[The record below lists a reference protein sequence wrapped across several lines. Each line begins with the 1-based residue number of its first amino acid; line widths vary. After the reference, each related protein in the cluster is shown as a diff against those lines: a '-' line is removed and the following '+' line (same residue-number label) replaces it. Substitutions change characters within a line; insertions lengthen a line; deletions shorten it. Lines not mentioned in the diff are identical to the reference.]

1 VKDKLPM
8 TIIDKIV
15 LLRSVEVFQE
25 VSVRDLGRLAEVAQE
40 LTMSAG
46 EVVFQAGE
54 PADFLLV
61 LAEGQISVQYEGVEF
76 LQLRSHQT
84 FGGVNL
90 LEGSTHDATAIAL
103 VPSHGL
109 KLGREELLEMLE
121 RYPSAKTT
129 IMRFMIRTV
138 RKIRRRLVGLEQRV
152 RELEGLAEV
161 CVDPNERAT
170 SRGYDRL
177 LRYTMTHRGAAAGEL
192 VYTER
197 SEEHDGL
204 DCQRYSFDAAVDL
217 PGEYFSFMFRIEAS
231 VWEYDGQIVAAE
243 GLTRQN
249 AATVQIS
256 AHREAER
263 LITRIT
269 HDDVC
274 QELRI
279 APQDLDV
286 TDLDIFFRLVAPHSP
301 LEEGLERTVAVL
313 RLTTGH
319 LVSARLRNLGS
330 DTVRL
335 AGHELPAVRL
345 QYEDLEERV
354 DLWFHTTQQCL
365 VSAVWHDN
373 LALSAELVAR
383 EGYTELGFLADRD
396 RACSVPTAAV
406 PSGYRSPGSQPRLL
420 DSDLPV
426 AA

>member
-1 VKDKLPM
+1 VKDRLPM

-15 LLRSVEVFQE
+15 LLRRVEVFEE

-40 LTMSAG
+40 LTISAG
-46 EVVFQAGE
+46 EIVFRAGE

-76 LQLRSHQT
+76 LQLRSRQT

-90 LEGSTHDATAIAL
+90 LEGGAHDSTAIAL
-103 VPSHGL
+103 IPSHGL

-121 RYPSAKTT
+121 RYPSVKTT

-152 RELEGLAEV
+152 RELEALAEI

-177 LRYTMTHRGAAAGEL
+177 LRYAMTHRGVAAGGL
-192 VYTER
+192 VYTEGR
-197 SEEHDGL
+197 EVRDGL
-204 DCQRYSFDAAVDL
+204 DCRRYSFDAAVDL
-217 PGEYFSFMFRIEAS
+217 PGEFFSFMFRIEAS
-231 VWEYDGQIVAAE
+231 VWEHDGQIVGAE

-249 AATVQIS
+249 AATVQVS
-256 AHREAER
+256 AHRDADR
-263 LITRIT
+263 LIARIT

-274 QELRI
+274 QELRL

-286 TDLDIFFRLVAPHSP
+286 TDLEIFFRLVAPHSP

-335 AGHELPAVRL
+335 AGHDLPAVRL
-345 QYEDLEERV
+345 RYEDLEESV
-354 DLWFHTTQQCL
+354 DLWFHTTQRCL
-365 VSAVWHDN
+365 VRAVWHEN
-373 LALSAELVAR
+373 MALAAELVAQ
-383 EGYTELGFLADRD
+383 EGFAEFGFLADGD
-396 RACSVPTAAV
+396 R
-406 PSGYRSPGSQPRLL
+406 G
-420 DSDLPV
+420 
-426 AA
+426 